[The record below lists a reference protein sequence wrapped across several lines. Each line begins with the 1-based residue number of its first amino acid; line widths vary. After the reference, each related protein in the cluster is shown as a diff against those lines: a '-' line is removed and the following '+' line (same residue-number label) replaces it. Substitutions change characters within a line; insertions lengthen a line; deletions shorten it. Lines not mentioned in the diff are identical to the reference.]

1 MTTATWVLL
10 FASAFLL
17 AAVVNL
23 WLGER
28 RRRNYQHGPRALRN
42 AITLPPASETV
53 VIDGFSIRIRE
64 VDVAGAPQM
73 WVIAQHKDCGVCRVA
88 ILLPAHGDEP
98 HTIHVLRKANY
109 NVTANPGT
117 PMPHTRE
124 AALALAKFLD
134 GLRKSKKLEV
144 FK

>member
-1 MTTATWVLL
+1 MTAATWAVLAVSVLL
-10 FASAFLL
+10 LL
-17 AAVVNL
+17 AVLDMWRVQ
-23 WLGER
+23 R
-28 RRRNYQHGPRALRN
+28 KHRTTQHGPRALWN
-42 AITLPPASETV
+42 TITLPPASETV

-64 VDVAGAPQM
+64 VDVAGATQM
-73 WVIAQHKDCGVCRVA
+73 WAIAQHKDCGVCRVA

-109 NVTANPGT
+109 NVTANPGA

-134 GLRKSKKLEV
+134 ELRKSKKLEV